1 MEHHLVITS
10 KEKENNI
17 TAQNTDKTTHKYEGN
32 NLGQSHRM
40 NRKTVEV
47 SFKCIHLK
55 CFFAADNDI
64 GILDFLLNFKYLDPA
79 RTVKNLARWLVFGV
93 WKLNFALE
101 PLVREGLN
109 VKKSVALNP
118 HCPVMILWIIM
129 RSVVFLLDSKVTNS
143 SFLFLNAELG
153 ILQYV

>member
-1 MEHHLVITS
+1 
-10 KEKENNI
+10 
-17 TAQNTDKTTHKYEGN
+17 
-32 NLGQSHRM
+32 M

-79 RTVKNLARWLVFGV
+79 RTVKNFARWLVFGV
-93 WKLNFALE
+93 GKLNFALE

-118 HCPVMILWIIM
+118 H
-129 RSVVFLLDSKVTNS
+129 
-143 SFLFLNAELG
+143 
-153 ILQYV
+153 